1 MIGYSGR
8 MEKVDRQK
16 KSTKS
21 YRRGGETQPKIDVID
36 LKYYYMDNNK
46 EKQ

>member
-21 YRRGGETQPKIDVID
+21 YRRGGDSAKNWWHWSKI
-36 LKYYYMDNNK
+36 LLYG
-46 EKQ
+46 Q

>member
-21 YRRGGETQPKIDVID
+21 YRRGGGDSAKNWCHWSKI
-36 LKYYYMDNNK
+36 LLYG
-46 EKQ
+46 Q

>member
-8 MEKVDRQK
+8 MEKVDRPK

-21 YRRGGETQPKIDVID
+21 YRRGGGGDSAKNWCHWSKI
-36 LKYYYMDNNK
+36 LLYG
-46 EKQ
+46 Q

>member
-21 YRRGGETQPKIDVID
+21 YRRGETQPKIDVID